1 MPQTTAPTIAITL
14 GDAAGIGPEVVAK
27 ALGAPGSLA
36 GARALVVGTA
46 PVLQRALDLTA
57 TPLHARQVSA
67 PDETVGPG
75 EVAVYGTGDAQLAS
89 LPYGQLSPLAGRA
102 AVDWATAAAH
112 LALDGAVAAIA
123 TAPLN
128 KEAAHAGGVAEV
140 GHQEIYQAM
149 SGAEHVSTMLL
160 TPGLRVVHL
169 STHHS
174 LAAACAL
181 VTRENVLAKLRL
193 THAFFSQHG
202 IARPR
207 ISVAALNPHG
217 GEGGLIGAEEVEHL
231 APAVADAREEG
242 IDATGPVPADTVF
255 NQAIDGR
262 YDVVLALYHDQGHI
276 AVKVHGWEESVT
288 MNLGLP
294 FIRTSVDHGTA
305 FDIAGRGAAD
315 ARGMAAA
322 VRAAAALATGQ
333 GLTSF

>member
-1 MPQTTAPTIAITL
+1 MSQITAPTIAITL
-14 GDAAGIGPEVVAK
+14 GDATGIGPEVVAK
-27 ALGAPGSLA
+27 ALGAPGALGA
-36 GARALVVGTA
+36 ARALVVGTA
-46 PVLQRALDLTA
+46 PVLQRALDLTG
-57 TPLHARQVSA
+57 TPLRARQVST
-67 PDETVGPG
+67 PDEPVGPG
-75 EVAVYGTGDAQLAS
+75 EVAVYGTGEAQLAT

-102 AVDWATAAAH
+102 AVDWAAAAAL
-112 LALDGAVAAIA
+112 LALSGAVAAIA

-140 GHQEIYQAM
+140 GHQEIYQTM
-149 SGAEHVSTMLL
+149 SGAEQVSTMLV

-169 STHHS
+169 STHRS

-193 THAFFSQHG
+193 THDFFARYG

-207 ISVAALNPHG
+207 IGVAALNPHG
-217 GEGGLIGAEEVEHL
+217 GEHGLIGSEEVEEV

-242 IDATGPVPADTVF
+242 IDASGPVPADTVF

-294 FIRTSVDHGTA
+294 FVRTSVDHGTA
-305 FDIAGRGAAD
+305 FDIAGRGIAD

-322 VRAAAALATGQ
+322 VRAAAALATGR
-333 GLTSF
+333 GLTAF